1 MMLKD
6 LFENNKYLICA
17 GLSTL
22 SLVFT
27 AFSIISLSNSV
38 KEISNELE
46 PISEWADSQNDCI
59 TKTFRIDGKNTQGI
73 VSKVWSCNGGGE

>member
-1 MMLKD
+1 MLKD
-6 LFENNKYLICA
+6 LFDNNKYLICA

-27 AFSIISLSNSV
+27 TISIISLSKST
-38 KEISNELE
+38 KEISTNLE
-46 PISEWADSQNDCI
+46 TISAWADTQNECI

-73 VSKVWSCNGGGE
+73 PSKVWSCNGGGQ